1 MNHIKDYMAGAI
13 RQQILELQKILC
25 ALEDNSHLDKTQKF
39 DLGES
44 TLRSV
49 EVRLKSLRQ
58 ELKVHFQDN

>member
-25 ALEDNSHLDKTQKF
+25 TLEDNSHLDKHQKF
-39 DLGES
+39 DMGLS

-49 EVRLKSLRQ
+49 EIRLKNLRQ
-58 ELKVHFQDN
+58 DLKTHFRDN

>member
-25 ALEDNSHLDKTQKF
+25 ALEDNSHLDKSQEF
-39 DLGES
+39 DLGLS

-58 ELKVHFQDN
+58 ELKLHFRDN

>member
-25 ALEDNSHLDKTQKF
+25 ALEDDSHLDKFQKF

-44 TLRSV
+44 TLHSV

-58 ELKVHFQDN
+58 ELKLHFRDN